1 MISKAHWQDLW
12 GTLTTPQAVDVDEA
26 RREYMTRVISLIMA
40 LVASGLMLIFAT
52 GWLLGF
58 LPFDS
63 VFITLGM
70 TLAFGGAWWLAYR
83 GQWRAAGYIPPTI
96 IFLTA
101 VYGNWIGG
109 AGAPAMVLYAL
120 AIVLT
125 AILQGEHAQW
135 ITLVFS
141 IAAYLAIGWALISGY
156 IVQLRFPE
164 TAFANRVVVVVGGY
178 VSLASLLWFLIHE
191 FRRALAQI
199 RVYADRLAVANRQLE
214 HEISVRQQAD
224 ESLRQS
230 NEALQ
235 ALVDCSPLA
244 IVKLDLAGQVLL
256 WNQAAEELYGWT
268 RAEVLGEFIP
278 MIPEKHLP
286 EYQDI
291 LARLLKGETLINL
304 EVERQRKDGA
314 LILVDLSM
322 APLRDAHGAITAFMS
337 IVGDITESHQAKVA
351 LYESEQRF
359 RLFMQHFPGLAY
371 IKDAATHVLFANQG
385 FMDYLNID
393 PAAILDKTNHDI
405 FPPEFAEQMTADD
418 GSVLESG
425 VSKVVEERYAG
436 RVWSTYKFVI
446 PQTDKTSLL
455 GGFTLDIS
463 ERKRVQEMIQLRLR
477 LAEFA
482 ATHSLG
488 QLLQKTLDEICALTN
503 SPIGFYHFVEADQ
516 RTLSLQAWSTR
527 TLAEF
532 CTAEGD
538 GLHYA
543 IDQAGV
549 WTDCVRERRP
559 VIHNDYASLP
569 YRKGLPDG
577 HAQVI
582 RELVVPILRGDRIVA
597 ILGVG
602 NRPQNYTDQEVELVS
617 YVADLAW
624 EITEH
629 KRAEEESVALAK
641 FPSENPYPIL
651 RLDRD
656 GVVLYANKAS
666 LGLLADWGCA
676 DGERV
681 PEYWRDLVTEALAT
695 QTIQMVETHS
705 GGRIYSV
712 SMVPIVDANYVNL
725 YGDNIT
731 ERKQVESQRE
741 ELIRELEAKN
751 AELERFTY
759 TVSHDLKSPLV
770 TIRGFLGLLE
780 KDALAGN
787 TERVKAD
794 TARITEATRKMLQLL
809 NELLELSRI
818 GRLMNP
824 PELLPFNVIVQGAVE
839 LLHGQIEARG
849 AQVIL
854 SSDLPVVYGD
864 RIRLIEVMQN
874 LVDNACKFMGD
885 QAEPRITIG
894 QRGIDHDGKPI
905 LFVQDN
911 GMGIDPRYHE
921 KVFGLFDKLDAQ
933 GEGTG
938 VGLALVKRIVEVHGG
953 RIWVESAG
961 NGQGTTFLF
970 TLPLK
975 PALNRVT
982 A

>member
-1 MISKAHWQDLW
+1 MMAKVHWRYLW
-12 GTLTTPQAVDVDEA
+12 KTLTTPRAVDADVA

-40 LVASGLMLIFAT
+40 VVALGLLLIFAT

-63 VFITLGM
+63 VLITLGM

-83 GQWRAAGYIPPTI
+83 GQWRAAGYIPPAI

-125 AILQGEHAQW
+125 AILQSERAQW
-135 ITLVFS
+135 ITLALS
-141 IAAYLAIGWALISGY
+141 IAAYLGIGWALMSGY
-156 IVQLRFPE
+156 IVQLRFPD

-191 FRRALAQI
+191 FRRALAQT
-199 RVYADRLAVANRQLE
+199 RVYAEQLAVANQQLE
-214 HEISVRQQAD
+214 QEISVRQQAD

-244 IVKLDLAGQVLL
+244 IVKLDSAGQVLL
-256 WNQAAEELYGWT
+256 WNHAAEELYGWT
-268 RAEVLGEFIP
+268 RAEVLGKFIP
-278 MIPEKHLP
+278 MIPPKYLP
-286 EYQDI
+286 DYQAI
-291 LARLLKGETLINL
+291 VTRLLKGETLINL
-304 EVERQRKDGA
+304 EVERQRKDGM
-314 LILVDLSM
+314 LILVNLSM

-337 IVGDITESHQAKVA
+337 IVVDITESHQAKVA
-351 LYESEQRF
+351 LHESEYRF

-385 FMDYLNID
+385 FIDYLNID
-393 PAAILDKTNHDI
+393 PAAILGKTNHDI
-405 FPPEFAEQMTADD
+405 FPPEFGEQITADD
-418 GSVLESG
+418 RAVLESG
-425 VSKVVEERYAG
+425 ISKVIEESYAG

-455 GGFTLDIS
+455 GGFTLDIT
-463 ERKRVQEMIQLRLR
+463 EHKRVQELLQLRLR
-477 LAEFA
+477 LTEFA

-488 QLLQKTLDEICALTN
+488 QLLQKTLDEIGALTD

-532 CTAEGD
+532 CTALGD

-569 YRKGLPDG
+569 HRKGLPDG
-577 HAQVI
+577 HAQVT

-602 NRPQNYTDQEVELVS
+602 NKPQNYTDQDVELVS

-624 EITEH
+624 EITER
-629 KRAEEESVALAK
+629 KRTEEESVKLAK

-656 GVVLYANKAS
+656 GVVLYANQAS
-666 LGLLADWGCA
+666 QELLADWGCA
-676 DGERV
+676 EGGRA
-681 PEYWRDLVTEALAT
+681 PEFWRDLVIEALAT
-695 QTIQMVETHS
+695 QTMRMVETHS

-712 SMVPIVDANYVNL
+712 SVVPIVDANYVNL
-725 YGDNIT
+725 YGSNIT
-731 ERKQVESQRE
+731 ERKQAESQRE
-741 ELIRELEAKN
+741 ELIRELGAKN

-759 TVSHDLKSPLV
+759 TVSHDLKAPLI
-770 TIRGFLGLLE
+770 TIRGFLGFLERDARDGDFDRLQADAQRISNAADKMRRLL
-780 KDALAGN
+780 D
-787 TERVKAD
+787 D
-794 TARITEATRKMLQLL
+794 
-809 NELLELSRI
+809 LLELSRI
-818 GRLMNP
+818 GRMMNP
-824 PELLPFNVIVQGAVE
+824 SETVSFAAIVQEAITLVQGR
-839 LLHGQIEARG
+839 IEARG
-849 AQVIL
+849 VQIDVQP
-854 SSDLPVVYGD
+854 DLPVVQGD
-864 RIRLIEVMQN
+864 RVRLVEVVQN
-874 LVDNACKFMGD
+874 LIDNACRFMGD
-885 QAEPRITIG
+885 QPEPHITIG
-894 QRGIDHDGKPI
+894 WSGTDRDGKPI
-905 LFVQDN
+905 LFVRDN
-911 GMGIDPRYHE
+911 GIGIDPQYQE
-921 KVFGLFDKLDAQ
+921 KVFGLFDKLDPRS
-933 GEGTG
+933 EGTG
-938 VGLALVKRIVEVHGG
+938 IGLALVKRIIEVHGG
-953 RIWVESAG
+953 RIWVESEG
-961 NGQGTTFLF
+961 SGMGTAFQF
-970 TLPLK
+970 TLPPKSL
-975 PALNRVT
+975 
-982 A
+982 